1 MKKISI
7 AGMLVF
13 VAAIIYSCSSP
24 AYVEKDSSAD
34 LSNYKTYMWV
44 DIKASEDDAS
54 SRATSFAD
62 ISVHNSVNE
71 ELQRWVGE
79 K

>member
-44 DIKASEDDAS
+44 DIKASEKF
-54 SRATSFAD
+54 R
-62 ISVHNSVNE
+62 
-71 ELQRWVGE
+71 
-79 K
+79 